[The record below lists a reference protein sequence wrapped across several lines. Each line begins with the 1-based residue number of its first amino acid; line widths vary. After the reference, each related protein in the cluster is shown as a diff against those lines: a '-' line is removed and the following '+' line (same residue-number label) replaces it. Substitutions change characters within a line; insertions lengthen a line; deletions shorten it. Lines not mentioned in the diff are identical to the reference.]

1 MSGVDD
7 ALAGIA
13 ALRAPPPAAPPA
25 AAAPA
30 PTSTP
35 GASAT
40 LPDVNVTAP
49 APSGVDAALADIT
62 KTPAQLHAELPPPP
76 AKEGGVARNV
86 AAGANETLAS
96 IAGMPVDA
104 ASWLINKV
112 TSPFTGTADNEY
124 GEPTKLQAPADIT
137 QPAAPKPLIQNP
149 IGGTESIE
157 SGLGLVGADP
167 RNVGVNDTADR
178 YARAAGAAAAGTVI
192 PGAGME
198 AMAPR
203 TVGAL
208 RTGLNAVGNAAIGT
222 AGGVT
227 GEGAKDL
234 LPPDSP
240 WRPLASMAGN
250 LVGGGLVA
258 GGMGLG
264 REAINFG
271 VNQGRDI
278 LAPMTQAG
286 REGIVGNQL
295 AGAATDLPAATAAL
309 DRPQVLVRGGI
320 DPATGQPLESQPTT
334 FQLTGD
340 QGLGQLERAQRT
352 QFPAPFADRAGEQN
366 AARVGAVN
374 DLAPAGAN
382 PGAVRDL
389 LQQRLDQIDQ
399 VGGTAVQQAQARA
412 TGALDANGQPVP
424 AQELG
429 GTMRDQLEAGKAQAK
444 KAEGA
449 LWKAIDPD
457 GTLTINGTPI
467 TQAANQIRA
476 DMPQTAAPMSG
487 EEANIF
493 NATRMLGP
501 QSPFS
506 DVTALRGRLLDAIR
520 TEAAT
525 NGQSQA
531 WRRMQLLRGSI
542 DDTMS
547 ALTSHAAA
555 ADPGLMDRL
564 TAEVGRGSGNA
575 GQQASAVGAGSQG
588 GGYGNGAPPR
598 VPAVAPSGNP
608 GAPGTGSY
616 PGQGSGGAEGYSNL
630 PEEAGRPQD
639 IVQFLQARGGIK
651 DSGGELRSMDANLV
665 SRGYFG
671 RLANSNGMQL
681 DHAREIAAEAGYL
694 HPDAD
699 INDLL
704 NAINETYH
712 GNPTFSDRD
721 ASQAADW
728 KQWDAVRRTGAFEP
742 QEEPP
747 FAPGVPHTP
756 AGPWDEAS
764 DLPPFPGPEAAT
776 WDAAAQA
783 RYRAAANA
791 TRARAQTF
799 NNPQVGP
806 ALQERG
812 GMYRVPESSLPGRF
826 LQSPEAAQRFMAAGG
841 DPATL
846 KSALVSEVRE
856 TATKPDG
863 TLNPTKFAGWQM
875 RRQPILSQFPEL
887 RAGLEDASRAQQAVD
902 QVSAQARQ
910 ASLDFQRG
918 AARHFLNAEPMQ
930 AVSAA
935 LGGKNPVADMAEL
948 SRLVARDPDAAA
960 GLKRAVADY
969 ISQHFIGNTEVA
981 TSGVA
986 GMKSDAFQTFLKRSG
1001 DALERVFSPD
1011 QMSSM
1016 HAIADDLARS
1026 NRSIVG
1032 SKIPGQS
1039 NTAQDLNAVSR
1050 MSVIKGYLSKGGA
1063 MAGGA
1068 IAGYLLRGPEGI
1080 LEGAGALHIVKGALD
1095 SFRRAGLEQTDQL
1108 MTEALLHP
1116 DLAKTLLMKASQ
1128 GNRPFIAQRL
1138 KQQLGALAASTGI
1151 QNATQH

>member
-1 MSGVDD
+1 MSGLDA
-7 ALAGIA
+7 ALADVNT
-13 ALRAPPPAAPPA
+13 ALAPPQSAPPA
-25 AAAPA
+25 AAAPV
-30 PTSTP
+30 STP
-35 GASAT
+35 GATAT

-49 APSGVDAALADIT
+49 APSGVDAALADIS
-62 KTPAQLHAELPPPP
+62 KSPEQLHAKLGPPP
-76 AKEGGVARNV
+76 AHAGGIARNV
-86 AAGANETLAS
+86 GAGANETLAG
-96 IAGMPVDA
+96 IVGMPVDA

-112 TSPFTGTADNEY
+112 TSPFTGTAENEF
-124 GEPTKLQAPADIT
+124 GAPTKLQAPPDIK
-137 QPAAPKPLIQNP
+137 QPPAPQPLIQNP
-149 IGGTESIE
+149 VGGSESIE
-157 SGLGLVGADP
+157 KGLGYIGANP
-167 RNVGVNDTADR
+167 ENVGVNDMADR
-178 YARAAGAAAAGTVI
+178 YARAAGAAAAGMAI

-203 TVGAL
+203 TAGML
-208 RTGLNAVGNAAIGT
+208 RTGLNTAGNAAIGAT
-222 AGGVT
+222 SGVT
-227 GEGAKDL
+227 GQGAADL

-240 WRPLASMAGN
+240 WRPLASMAGQFM
-250 LVGGGLVA
+250 GGGLVA
-258 GGMGLG
+258 GGAGLG
-264 REAINFG
+264 REALNFG
-271 VNQGRDI
+271 VDQGRDV

-295 AGAATDLPAATAAL
+295 REATSDLPATLTAL
-309 DRPQVLVRGGI
+309 DQPQELVPGS
-320 DPATGQPLESQPTT
+320 EPTT
-334 FQLTGD
+334 FQQTGD
-340 QGLGQLERAQRT
+340 QGLGQLERSQRT
-352 QFPAPFADRAGEQN
+352 QFPAPFIERAGEQN
-366 AARVGAVN
+366 AARVGALGE
-374 DLAPAGAN
+374 LAPANAQ

-389 LQQRLDQIDQ
+389 LQQRLDQIDAD
-399 VGGTAVQQAQARA
+399 GNAMVQQAQNVA
-412 TGALDANGQPVP
+412 TVHLDANGQPVP

-429 GTMRDQLEAGKAQAK
+429 GAMRDQLEAAKTQTK

-457 GTLTINGTPI
+457 GNLTINGTPI

-476 DMPQTAAPMSG
+476 EMPQTAAPMAG

-493 NATRMLGP
+493 NATRLLGA

-547 ALTSHAAA
+547 ALTAHAADT
-555 ADPGLMDRL
+555 DPGLLDRMS
-564 TAEVGRGSGNA
+564 AQVGKSNA

-588 GGYGNGAPPR
+588 GRYGNGVP
-598 VPAVAPSGNP
+598 PAVPSVAPQGNT
-608 GAPGTGSY
+608 GAPGTGGY
-616 PGQGSGGAEGYSNL
+616 PQPGLGDAAGREGL
-630 PEEAGRPQD
+630 PEEAARPQD
-639 IVQFLQARGGIK
+639 IVQFLQDRGGIK
-651 DSGGELRSMDANLV
+651 DEGGELRSMDANLV

-671 RLANSNGMQL
+671 RLANSNGMPL

-704 NAINETYH
+704 NSINETYH

-721 ASQAADW
+721 ASQVADW
-728 KQWDAVRRTGAFEP
+728 KLWDNARRQGAFEP
-742 QEEPP
+742 QEAPP

-756 AGPWDEAS
+756 PGPWDQAT
-764 DLPPFPGPEAAT
+764 DLPPFPGPEAPT

-791 TRARAQTF
+791 TRQRAQTF

-826 LQSPEAAQRFMAAGG
+826 LASPEAAQRFMAAGG

-846 KSALVSEVRE
+846 KTALVSEVRQ
-856 TATKPDG
+856 TATNADG

-887 RAGLEDASRAQQAVD
+887 RAGLQDAATAQQAVD
-902 QVSAQARQ
+902 QVSAQTRQ

-918 AARHFLNAEPMQ
+918 AARHFLNAEPNQ

-948 SRLVARDPDAAA
+948 SRLTAADPDASA
-960 GLKRAVADY
+960 GLRRAVADY
-969 ISQHFIGNTEVA
+969 ISQRFIGNTEVG

-986 GMKSDAFQTFLKRSG
+986 GMKSDAFQTFLKTKG
-1001 DALERVFSPD
+1001 AALDRVFSPD

-1026 NRSIVG
+1026 NRSLVG
-1032 SKIPGQS
+1032 SKLPAQS
-1039 NTAQDLNAVSR
+1039 NTAQDINAVSR
-1050 MSVIKGYLSKGGA
+1050 LSVLKGYLGKG
-1063 MAGGA
+1063 MASAVGGLG
-1068 IAGYLLRGPEGI
+1068 GYLLAGVHGAI
-1080 LEGAGALHIVKGALD
+1080 EGAGGVAFAKGALD
-1095 SFRRAGLEQTDQL
+1095 RLRAAGLEQTNQL
-1108 MTEALLHP
+1108 MTEALLNP
-1116 DLAKTLLMKASQ
+1116 DLAKTLLMKASP

-1138 KQQLGALAASTGI
+1138 GQQLGALGASAGI